1 MTFTIVQRWAVSN
14 IAASTKNSKR
24 AQAFWKRHGAQGFRL
39 SQIFTG
45 PTSGHYLTAIVF
57 ADMAAYAKGA
67 ATAAADPELHKI
79 IAQHKKDGAVMQER
93 EILVG
98 IAL

>member
-1 MTFTIVQRWAVSN
+1 MTFTIVQRWMVSN

-39 SQIFTG
+39 SHIFTG

-67 ATAAADPELHKI
+67 ASAA
-79 IAQHKKDGAVMQER
+79 R
-93 EILVG
+93 S
-98 IAL
+98 